1 MTWMFEKRMPGYFLQ
16 EMRLEWWRRL
26 TAAQQMLRYT
36 AAIPK
41 MDAAWQRRADYYA
54 EMLAIT
60 ADSQRNAQEQE

>member
-1 MTWMFEKRMPGYFLQ
+1 MTDKRRPGWFLQ

-36 AAIPK
+36 AAIPT

-60 ADSQRNAQEQE
+60 ALASQRNAERRDHD